1 MHGEIP
7 PPSNVTR
14 LARAIRSESVD
25 GVPQIVYYQAG
36 VGSVGNITNKA
47 VGGAIGAGLAENVRE
62 AYTFIANNYSDSP
75 PDELFFIGFSRGAF
89 TARSVAGL
97 IGHLGVL
104 TKSGLPFFPVIY
116 KVIEENLICLSCF
129 FGSCWSKR

>member
-14 LARAIRSESVD
+14 LGRAIHTESVE
-25 GVPQIVYYQAG
+25 GIQQIVYYQAG

-47 VGGAIGAGLAENVRE
+47 IGGAVGAGLAEHVRE
-62 AYTFIANNYSDSP
+62 AYSFIANNYSDSP
-75 PDELFFIGFSRGAF
+75 PDEIFLVGFSRGAF

-97 IGHLGVL
+97 IGHIGVL
-104 TKSGLPFFPVIY
+104 TKSGLPYFSVIY
-116 KVIEENLICLSCF
+116 KVS
-129 FGSCWSKR
+129 S